1 MISMA
6 FFYSYVFFACCFYMT
21 GWLWNNWL
29 FIWLVVCFCLLAV
42 FVCQLSLLCHPLS
55 QNSNQAYG
63 RQPLDSWV
71 KINTEYKFLVATS
84 ERGDHITGIGAQKCA
99 TVIRE
104 RTVGQMGGGEQQRPR
119 ESDTYRRWW
128 EHRSYLSSLSSL
140 QQPPSHSL
148 HILYQVKSPLPNLS
162 QEKSL
167 KLEQD
172 IYHISSLCQQKQ

>member
-1 MISMA
+1 MHDLNG
-6 FFYSYVFFACCFYMT
+6 FFYFYVFLACCFYMT

-71 KINTEYKFLVATS
+71 KINTEYQFLVATL

-104 RTVGQMGGGEQQRPR
+104 RTVGNGG
-119 ESDTYRRWW
+119 RRVV
-128 EHRSYLSSLSSL
+128 ETSRVGHIQAVVGAPVLPQFSFQSPTTAFAFAPYPLSSYL
-140 QQPPSHSL
+140 
-148 HILYQVKSPLPNLS
+148 
-162 QEKSL
+162 
-167 KLEQD
+167 
-172 IYHISSLCQQKQ
+172 LCQICPNKKA